1 MKKSNLDEM
10 QEQKLMNLEGSACWL
25 AWWALIVVIVAQV
38 YLGGFLEDVLGE
50 IAVFLILSIYLLI
63 GCLRLGIWD
72 RRREFSTKWNL
83 VYSLL
88 ASAATGLLTL
98 VRSLMLYGYHGFLA
112 SSAVF
117 LIPFVIVFALTFGLI
132 SLCGVIYRK
141 RKEKLEQE

>member
-10 QEQKLMNLEGSACWL
+10 QEQKLMELEHNTCWL
-25 AWWALIVVIVAQV
+25 AYALLLVAILAQV
-38 YLGGFLEDVLGE
+38 FMGRSFGEILGE
-50 IAVFLILSIYLLI
+50 IAVLLILCGYLII

-72 RRREFSTKWNL
+72 RSGKFSTKKNL
-83 VYSLL
+83 VYSLF
-88 ASAATGLLTL
+88 TGAIVGLTAL
-98 VRSLMLYGYHGFLA
+98 IRSLVLYGFHNLLA
-112 SSAVF
+112 TTAVF